1 METRLSRAGRS
12 YYDNKCLSGIF
23 LRTGCS
29 GIYMNKFKLSF
40 QRIDIPDN
48 NNANNLNDCYS
59 IRVFDNTIITT
70 IKKTFREY
78 CLL

>member
-1 METRLSRAGRS
+1 
-12 YYDNKCLSGIF
+12 
-23 LRTGCS
+23 
-29 GIYMNKFKLSF
+29 MNKFKLSF